1 MSKGNIARIWF
12 KGFCPVKSR
21 IKYAY
26 YKISSILLGK
36 ASLDYA
42 RQGCGHWLARLLP
55 GRSSAVLLTI
65 KGKLSGVGYNRWL
78 RSNARAHKVSC
89 WIRRRDKNT
98 VEALFVG
105 RLKRV
110 YTLADLV
117 KSLRFTRID
126 EINERWLVK
135 EKAKE
140 LAALM
145 GSLGGEEDGGRKFT
159 ITFAGDTSLG
169 DNDLRKRRNKDALK
183 RLENEPLSFFKGVTP
198 LIKNTDHLIVNVET
212 VLAKKPSRVF
222 DKNYL
227 KWDDPERTVNI
238 LKKIGVTAASLANN
252 HIMDY
257 GADLMLSTKNRLIE
271 AGIACF
277 GVGTNLKEAARP
289 LKLPLEGRYS
299 NKNIYIFNGMRAS
312 KRYWEKYRF
321 FAGAENPGV
330 NSLNERRI
338 GRSIAR
344 IRKKYPEA
352 LIIICPHWQGL
363 DYKWA
368 NDRLVQICRGF
379 IDKGADLVIGHGPH
393 MMQQVEQYSSGLIV
407 YSLGNFVFNT
417 GGEYKKRGV
426 PPYSLIA
433 RLEIREKRK
442 KWSANC
448 KLYPILTDNRRQGF
462 CSRPVTRNEA
472 NDAYAQLAAHSLDRD
487 RFTGVF
493 NLAKDRRGW
502 YFNAGESEKVTKG
515 DFGIGG
521 AELVKYLSGEKSI
534 RQIDFNNIAVLEKL
548 VGEMEQFH
556 LRLDKD
562 LKVFYR
568 HLFRSKLLRPGGSG
582 EYLYK
587 KLSDIVKRDYVSFTI
602 SRKFALRRLNIRRAI
617 SFRDILVERSEIRRL
632 GRDYDIAKKLNNK
645 KTAYM
650 FADKIGLRRP
660 VTDPQIYKFDEIEPQ
675 TGPVVIKPL
684 NATGSMGVYLIFN
697 KNKIFSARDGV
708 FLSDWD
714 ELVKDVT
721 QKMHEDLKGDNKY
734 FKRDQW
740 MIEELILSPESDDI
754 PASDLKFFSF
764 YGEVVMV
771 LEINRVAHHKKY
783 CYWDKEMNLIKTGRH
798 DLESQFYKGAGFS
811 EEDLEIVVR
820 TSLQIPTPFV
830 RIDMLKGRDGLVF
843 GEFQFITGNFE
854 AYNDEYDRKLGEAYR
869 IAEQKIIED
878 LLRGKTF
885 EAFSSLFLK

>member
-1 MSKGNIARIWF
+1 
-12 KGFCPVKSR
+12 
-21 IKYAY
+21 
-26 YKISSILLGK
+26 
-36 ASLDYA
+36 
-42 RQGCGHWLARLLP
+42 
-55 GRSSAVLLTI
+55 
-65 KGKLSGVGYNRWL
+65 
-78 RSNARAHKVSC
+78 
-89 WIRRRDKNT
+89 
-98 VEALFVG
+98 
-105 RLKRV
+105 
-110 YTLADLV
+110 
-117 KSLRFTRID
+117 
-126 EINERWLVK
+126 
-135 EKAKE
+135 
-140 LAALM
+140 
-145 GSLGGEEDGGRKFT
+145 
-159 ITFAGDTSLG
+159 
-169 DNDLRKRRNKDALK
+169 
-183 RLENEPLSFFKGVTP
+183 
-198 LIKNTDHLIVNVET
+198 
-212 VLAKKPSRVF
+212 
-222 DKNYL
+222 L
-227 KWDDPERTVNI
+227 KWDDPERTVEVLQN
-238 LKKIGVTAASLANN
+238 IGVTAASLANN
-252 HIMDY
+252 HVMDY
-257 GADLMLSTKNRLIE
+257 GSDLMLSTKKRLTA
-271 AGIACF
+271 AGITCF
-277 GVGTNLKEAARP
+277 GVGADQKEAARP
-289 LKLPLEGRYS
+289 LKLPLKGNYGD
-299 NKNIYIFNGMRAS
+299 KNIYILNGMRAS
-312 KRYWEKYRF
+312 KRYWEKYSF
-321 FAGAENPGV
+321 FAGTDSPGV

-338 GRSIAR
+338 ERSIAR
-344 IRKKYPEA
+344 IRKKDPESI
-352 LIIICPHWQGL
+352 IIICPHWQGL

-379 IDKGADLVIGHGPH
+379 IDKGADFVIGHGPH
-393 MMQQVEQYSSGLIV
+393 MMQQIEQYRSGLIV

-426 PPYSLIA
+426 PPYSFIA
-433 RLEIREKRK
+433 RLEIKEKREK
-442 KWSANC
+442 WSTNY
-448 KLYPILTDNRRQGF
+448 KLYPILSDNRRQGF
-462 CSRPVTRNEA
+462 RPRPVTRDEV
-472 NDAYAQLAAHSLDRD
+472 NDAYAHIATHSPDRD
-487 RFTGVF
+487 KFIEGF
-493 NLAKDRRGW
+493 NLARDRRGW
-502 YFNAGESEKVTKG
+502 YLYMDKSRRAEG
-515 DFGIGG
+515 DFNLKGT
-521 AELVKYLSGEKSI
+521 ELTKFILGEKNI
-534 RQIDFNNIAVLEKL
+534 KQIDFNNIAGLENL
-548 VGEMEQFH
+548 ISDLGQFH
-556 LRLDKD
+556 SELDSK
-562 LKVFYR
+562 LKLFYR
-568 HLFRSKLLRPGGSG
+568 RLFRSKLFKTQSG
-582 EYLYK
+582 PLLYE
-587 KLSDIVKRDYVSFTI
+587 KLSEVVKRDYISFTI
-602 SRKFALRRLNIRRAI
+602 SRKFALQKLNIKHAI

-632 GRDYDIAKKLNNK
+632 GKNFDVAKRLNNK

-660 VTDPQIYKFDEIEPQ
+660 ATDPRIYKFNEIEPQ
-675 TGPVVIKPL
+675 AGPVVIKPL

>member
-1 MSKGNIARIWF
+1 M
-12 KGFCPVKSR
+12 KSR

-110 YTLADLV
+110 CALVDLV

-169 DNDLRKRRNKDALK
+169 DNDLKKRRDKDILK
-183 RLENEPLSFFKGVTP
+183 RLENEPLSFFKGVAP
-198 LIKNTDHLIVNVET
+198 LIKDADHLIINFET
-212 VLAKKPSRVF
+212 VLANKPTKVF

-227 KWDDPERTVNI
+227 KWDDPVRTV
-238 LKKIGVTAASLANN
+238 KVFKEIGVTAASLANN
-252 HIMDY
+252 HVMDY
-257 GADLMLSTKNRLIE
+257 GPDLMLSTKDRLTK

-277 GVGTNLKEAARP
+277 GAGANIKEAERP
-289 LKLPLEGRYS
+289 LKLVLKGHYG
-299 NKNIYIFNGMRAS
+299 NKNIYILNGMRAS
-312 KRYWEKYRF
+312 KRYWEKYHF
-321 FAGAENPGV
+321 FAGAESPGV

-338 GRSIAR
+338 YSSIER
-344 IRKKYPEA
+344 IRKKDPEA
-352 LIIICPHWQGL
+352 IIIICPHWQGH

-379 IDKGADLVIGHGPH
+379 IDKGADFVIGHGPH
-393 MMQQVEQYSSGLIV
+393 MMQQVEQYKSGHIV

-426 PPYSLIA
+426 PPYSLVA
-433 RLEIREKRK
+433 CLEVKENKVG
-442 KWSANC
+442 WSVNC

-462 CSRPVTRNEA
+462 CVRPVTRNEA
-472 NDAYAQLAAHSLDRD
+472 NETYAQLTAQSVDRE
-487 RFTGVF
+487 RFVGIFDMDIDKRGWHIYMSGPERPIGDF
-493 NLAKDRRGW
+493 NLGRTDLMK
-502 YFNAGESEKVTKG
+502 F
-515 DFGIGG
+515 I
-521 AELVKYLSGEKSI
+521 LGEKNI
-534 RQIDFNNIAVLEKL
+534 REIDFNNIAVLEKMVNEL
-548 VGEMEQFH
+548 GQFH
-556 LRLDKD
+556 YELDKK
-562 LKVFYR
+562 LKLFYKR
-568 HLFRSKLLRPGGSG
+568 LFRSKLLRTQSG
-582 EYLYK
+582 PLLYE
-587 KLSDIVKRDYVSFTI
+587 KLSKVVKRDYISFTI
-602 SRKFALRRLNIRRAI
+602 LRMFALQGLKINRAI

-632 GRDYDIAKKLNNK
+632 GRNYDIARKLNNK
-645 KTAYM
+645 KIAYM

-660 VTDPQIYKFDEIEPQ
+660 ATDPRIYKFNEIEPQ
-675 TGPVVIKPL
+675 AGPVVIKPL